1 MKILIEYKQFKGI
14 IFSVSL
20 FLVAGC
26 ASFEA
31 GSEPMLFVL
40 YPVHF
45 FRSTLS
51 GADGDR
57 CPMYP
62 SCSAYASEA
71 IRKHGALIGW
81 IMLSDRL
88 ARCGRDELKTC
99 PVVRINGQNHCYDPV
114 SNNDFW
120 W

>member
-1 MKILIEYKQFKGI
+1 MTA
-14 IFSVSL
+14 IFMIG
-20 FLVAGC
+20 GC
-26 ASFEA
+26 ASFDTD
-31 GSEPMLFVL
+31 SEPTQFVL

-45 FRSTLS
+45 FRSAIS

-62 SCSAYASEA
+62 SCSTYTTEA
-71 IRKHGALIGW
+71 FRQHGAIMGW
-81 IMLSDRL
+81 IMSSDRL
-88 ARCGRDELKTC
+88 LRCGRDELKTC
-99 PVVRINGQNHCYDPV
+99 PLVRINGQNHCYDPV